1 MRFAK
6 KLHYFL
12 KYLIIGL
19 PIIMIILS
27 FIVPKVFTI
36 NLDDLNVFESFFRG
50 INSLYRYVDMFA
62 PYYSFIN
69 LLGIK
74 NMFLNSYTTTLVSY
88 PLWVFLVYSFDI
100 VLDLLIF
107 LPKLIHSFFEKMG
120 GGEY

>member
-19 PIIMIILS
+19 PIIMIVLTFVI
-27 FIVPKVFTI
+27 PKVFTI
-36 NLDDLNVFESFFRG
+36 NYTNKNIFVFFFTG
-50 INSLYRYVDMFA
+50 INSFYLGVDMFS
-62 PYYSFIN
+62 PYYSFIE
-69 LLGIK
+69 LLGIDIYQ
-74 NMFLNSYTTTLVSY
+74 NLYSITLASY

-100 VLDLLIF
+100 VLDVLIF
-107 LPKLIHSFFEKMG
+107 IPKLIHSFFEKLG

>member
-27 FIVPKVFTI
+27 FIIPKVFTI
-36 NLDDLNVFESFFRG
+36 NSYNVNIFESFFQG
-50 INSLYRYVDMFA
+50 INSFYRDVDMFA
-62 PYYSFIN
+62 PYYSFID
-69 LLGIK
+69 LLGIDI
-74 NMFLNSYTTTLVSY
+74 FQNSYSITLASY

-100 VLDLLIF
+100 VLDVLIF